1 MVQLVQVIREG
12 QDLDTVRQLFR
23 EYGNE
28 LNENLCFQGFD
39 AELAHPL
46 KKYGPP
52 GGIIFLA
59 LWEGE
64 PAGCIA
70 LTPLKAP
77 GECEMKRLY
86 VRPAWRRYGI
96 GRVLVDALLGE
107 ARRLRY
113 TVMKLDTLQRL
124 QAAIRLYEQ
133 YGFGY
138 AQAYYENPIGDVVY
152 MEKRLG

>member
-52 GGIIFLA
+52 GGITRTC
-59 LWEGE
+59 G
-64 PAGCIA
+64 
-70 LTPLKAP
+70 
-77 GECEMKRLY
+77 
-86 VRPAWRRYGI
+86 
-96 GRVLVDALLGE
+96 
-107 ARRLRY
+107 
-113 TVMKLDTLQRL
+113 
-124 QAAIRLYEQ
+124 
-133 YGFGY
+133 
-138 AQAYYENPIGDVVY
+138 
-152 MEKRLG
+152 

>member
-1 MVQLVQVIREG
+1 MVQLVQVMREG
-12 QDLDTVRQLFR
+12 DDLDTIRTLFR
-23 EYGNE
+23 EYGSE

-39 AELAHPL
+39 AELATPL

-52 GGIIFLA
+52 GGVIFLA

-64 PAGCIA
+64 AAGCIA

-86 VRPAWRRYGI
+86 VRPGFRQHGI
-96 GRVLVDALLGE
+96 GRVLVDALLAE
-107 ARRLRY
+107 ARKLNY
-113 TVMKLDTLQRL
+113 TVMKLDTLKRL
-124 QAAIRLYEQ
+124 GAAIKLYEQ

-138 AQAYYENPIGDVVY
+138 AEAYYENPLGDVVY
-152 MEKRLG
+152 MEKKLE